1 MSSFATFEDLKLRY
15 PSVSDEQSARV
26 TALLEDATALITEA
40 LSEAGINVTSPSDT
54 LTANLK
60 AVCCSV
66 VMRALPAFGDEAY
79 MPLKSFQQMAGSFS
93 ENVTLANPTGDLY
106 LTSAETKRLGIT
118 SATHGV
124 FQFFAGAD
132 VLGPTIESG

>member
-1 MSSFATFEDLKLRY
+1 MTDFATFEDLKLRY
-15 PSVSDEQSARV
+15 PSVPDDQYVRV
-26 TALLEDATALITEA
+26 TALLGDATALITEA
-40 LSEAGINVTSPSDT
+40 LSEAGISATTPSDT
-54 LTANLK
+54 LAANLK

-66 VMRALPAFGDEAY
+66 VVRALPAFGDDSY
-79 MPLKSFQQMAGSFS
+79 VPLKSFQQMAGSFS

-118 SATHGV
+118 SASHGV

-132 VLGPTIESG
+132 VLGPTTESG